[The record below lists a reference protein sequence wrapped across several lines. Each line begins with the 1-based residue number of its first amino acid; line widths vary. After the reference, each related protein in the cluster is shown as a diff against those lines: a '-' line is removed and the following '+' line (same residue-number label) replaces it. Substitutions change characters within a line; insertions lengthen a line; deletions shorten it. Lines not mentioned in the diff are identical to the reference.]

1 MEEKLAI
8 GIDFGTTYSCV
19 GAWTKGR
26 IVIIPNSLGQ
36 RTSPSIIIFENKT
49 KIYLCEDTVNYLS
62 DKQIIKIYEIKR
74 IIGKKYNEIKNIKDS
89 FSFNIG
95 EKNGYPIIKI
105 KFENGKVEEYT
116 PEKIACLIFKKLISN
131 AQSYLKETITDV
143 VITVP
148 ADFND
153 SQRHAIRASAESA
166 GVKVLQIIN
175 EPSAAA
181 LAAGF
186 FSLSKN
192 NENLEKKDN
201 KMKNISGSNLHPM
214 ELVDKNAIINLNES
228 PLELGFIKKDIIN
241 NNEDDEECNYILVF
255 DLGGGTYDVSL
266 IEIMGTSLET
276 IAAGGNEKLGGGDL
290 DNILVEYCLDNFAAN
305 INIDKNNIRKNY
317 KSMQKLK
324 IVCEQTKKNLSF
336 KENEIIFIEEFYNQE
351 SLSVS
356 IDRKKF
362 EELCKEFF
370 DKLAKPIDQVI
381 EIAKKKGTA
390 KIDEIILVG
399 GSSKIPKIKDILS
412 EKFKNVPINDLI
424 NPDEA
429 VAYGAT
435 LVCAKILKNNNSLLK
450 SFNYFD
456 SIQHS
461 YGVETEDGQMDIILP
476 KGSSYPTTKSKFY
489 HNSFTNQINFEIK
502 IYEGDNK
509 YCKNNHYLG
518 KFIVGNLPQMKSGD
532 LIIKINFTI
541 NIDQILIITGSVGND
556 IKKGI
561 EIKSDNHFENME
573 KINIKEINI
582 FENDLKEN
590 ENKFRKNIEELCRSY
605 NKINNDDDKYALIKN
620 YNEAIISYLTFL
632 EEEYSDIESEKF
644 NYLIEL
650 LFKSYTFIF
659 TKDNLKVKVTA
670 DDKINIENNANQFI
684 GIIGLKNPFK
694 LKEMINIFKPI
705 KKEDSQIYYISSS
718 YSIEILYQNG
728 NKFLN
733 LNNKNSSIVAQ
744 KFFEE
749 ALKIEDLLF
758 KDNQQINL
766 ISNNLKEKFNKIKE
780 ECENNIKI
788 IYVQFFDEIYNTKI
802 FGKLFSNLDL
812 QPEILIKK
820 SESLYECLEK
830 IKSIKDL
837 NNNEELLELK
847 SICLANIVKIEFSLK
862 EKKLSLD
869 KLFDYAK
876 ESIEIVDKKLG
887 GNFKKNW
894 YYEIV
899 ELKKNIEKE
908 KKLKEEKLL
917 SGLSEL
923 EEMRKTFDEKINN
936 YGEEEFLKYL
946 LEKYPYE
953 GYKKED
959 NIIEDFKKNKRK
971 AIRKLKIKYD
981 NYDDFTSTPLSSR
994 NLKGDL
1000 TQKKGIIIESI
1011 NSLENFNN

>member
-8 GIDFGTTYSCV
+8 GIDFGTTYSCI
-19 GAWTKGR
+19 GAWIKGR
-26 IVIIPNSLGQ
+26 IVIIPNSIGQ
-36 RTSPSIIIFENKT
+36 RTSPSVIIFENKT

-74 IIGKKYNEIKNIKDS
+74 IIGKKYNEIKDIKNY
-89 FSFNIG
+89 FSFNIE
-95 EKNGYPIIKI
+95 EKKDNPIIKI
-105 KFENGKVEEYT
+105 KFENGEVVEYT
-116 PEKIACLIFKKLISN
+116 PEKIACLIFKKLISS
-131 AQSYLKETITDV
+131 AQAYLKETITDIV
-143 VITVP
+143 VTVP

-153 SQRHAIRASAESA
+153 TQRNAIKASAKSA

-181 LAAGF
+181 LAAGY
-186 FSLSKN
+186 FSLNKN
-192 NENLEKKDN
+192 NENLEKNDN
-201 KMKNISGSNLHPM
+201 KKKYIAGSNPHPM
-214 ELVDKNAIINLNES
+214 ELEDKNAIMDLNES
-228 PLELGFIKKDIIN
+228 PLELGFLKKDIIN
-241 NNEDDEECNYILVF
+241 NNEDDEESKYILVF

-290 DNILVEYCLDNFAAN
+290 DIILMEYCLDNFAAN
-305 INIDKNNIRKNY
+305 INIDKNTIRKNY

-370 DKLAKPIDQVI
+370 DELEKPIAQVI
-381 EIAKKKGTA
+381 EDAKKKETV

-399 GSSKIPKIKDILS
+399 GSSKIPKIKEILS
-412 EKFKNVPINDLI
+412 KKFKDVPINDLI

-461 YGVETEDGQMDIILP
+461 YGVETEDGEMEIILP
-476 KGSSYPTTKSKFY
+476 KGSSYPTTKSKYF
-489 HNSFTNQINFEIK
+489 HNSYTNQINFEIK

-518 KFIVGNLPQMKSGD
+518 KFIVGNLPQMERGE

-541 NIDQILIITGSVGND
+541 NIDQILKITGSVGND
-556 IKKGI
+556 IKQGI

-590 ENKFRKNIEELCRSY
+590 ENKFRKNIEELCKSY
-605 NKINNDDDKYALIKN
+605 NKINNDDDEYALIKN
-620 YNEAIISYLTFL
+620 YNEAIIAYLTFL

-650 LFKSYTFIF
+650 LFKSYTYIF
-659 TKDNLKVKVTA
+659 TQDKLKTKVTA
-670 DDKINIENNANQFI
+670 DDKINIENNAKQFI

-705 KKEDSQIYYISSS
+705 KREDSQIYYISSS
-718 YSIEILYQNG
+718 YTIEILYQNG

-733 LNNKNSSIVAQ
+733 LNNKNSSKVAQ

-749 ALKIEDLLF
+749 ALKIVDLLF
-758 KDNQQINL
+758 KDNQTINL
-766 ISNNLKEKFNKIKE
+766 ISNDLKEKFNKIKE

-788 IYVQFFDEIYNTKI
+788 IYVQFFDEIYYTKI
-802 FGKLFSNLDL
+802 FGKLFSNLNL
-812 QPEILIKK
+812 QPDILKKK

-837 NNNEELLELK
+837 NNNEDLLELK

-869 KLFDYAK
+869 KLFDFAK

-899 ELKKNIEKE
+899 ELKNNIEKE
-908 KKLKEEKLL
+908 KKIKEKN
-917 SGLSEL
+917 SLSEL
-923 EEMRKTFDEKINN
+923 EEMRKKFDEKLNSD
-936 YGEEEFLKYL
+936 GEEEFLKYL
-946 LEKYPYE
+946 LDNYPYE

-959 NIIEDFKKNKRK
+959 NIIDEFKKNRRRAIKR
-971 AIRKLKIKYD
+971 LKIKYD
-981 NYDDFTSTPLSSR
+981 NYDDLSSTPLGSR

-1000 TQKKGIIIESI
+1000 TQKKGIIIEFI
-1011 NSLENFNN
+1011 NSLENFNNS